1 MLPASTKQRD
11 AILLEYMRNVW
22 AVVMAKRQCPWM
34 LALLEE
40 YVTVSVGQRMG
51 VIIFVIVARCYAIF
65 DGRLMVA
72 VQPLSRQK
80 LSISHVRC
88 ALYTDVFYL
97 YQPRPCS
104 FAHHQVHYQSSAASK
119 MDRTRNVPGNLPGAH
134 CFARLRAA
142 RCVQG
147 HSRNA
152 SSGARSRDG
161 GIGDSTQLV
170 QHVGGQVQHDSN
182 ADGSGAVQRRDAKVA
197 AEP

>member
-1 MLPASTKQRD
+1 M
-11 AILLEYMRNVW
+11 
-22 AVVMAKRQCPWM
+22 C
-34 LALLEE
+34 
-40 YVTVSVGQRMG
+40 G
-51 VIIFVIVARCYAIF
+51 ARCTQMYSSENRIASQKQMFSIYI
-65 DGRLMVA
+65 
-72 VQPLSRQK
+72 SRDLARSRITK
-80 LSISHVRC
+80 CIISQAPHRKWT
-88 ALYTDVFYL
+88 ARETSL
-97 YQPRPCS
+97 
-104 FAHHQVHYQSSAASK
+104 A
-119 MDRTRNVPGNLPGAH
+119 NLPGAH